1 MVNLSQKRSVKNLS
15 KKAIEPRKKKKF
27 SKKKSKC
34 KAEKKRWILMLV
46 RNKLSI
52 NNTRKPKCLKL
63 NWFLTFH
70 FLGSLVKG
78 RTAPYR
84 FRHSNKNGSPLWTP
98 KYAKVS
104 WSFGWAIPN
113 ASYSPYVE
121 KTARYR
127 YNYPKTEKIYRS
139 TDWAFRSK
147 GNVFVTNIMYRI
159 RYAALTFASIFRFI
173 VLIGIIGCW
182 RMEEQ
187 FRKNSVKG
195 WCCISQ
201 NTSLFYSSRGRL
213 ILGCFWKSGSWVS
226 RCYKR
231 PRSKPSFAY
240 GSWSNDKGF
249 TQISNI
255 NKSQPIPLVISII
268 IPHVARPLF
277 S

>member
-1 MVNLSQKRSVKNLS
+1 MPVT
-15 KKAIEPRKKKKF
+15 P
-27 SKKKSKC
+27 
-34 KAEKKRWILMLV
+34 LMLKKQPDIV
-46 RNKLSI
+46 TTIRKLRKYIGPQTEPSDPKVTFSWQI
-52 NNTRKPKCLKL
+52 LCTGFVNNPP
-63 NWFLTFH
+63 
-70 FLGSLVKG
+70 S
-78 RTAPYR
+78 
-84 FRHSNKNGSPLWTP
+84 
-98 KYAKVS
+98 
-104 WSFGWAIPN
+104 
-113 ASYSPYVE
+113 
-121 KTARYR
+121 
-127 YNYPKTEKIYRS
+127 
-139 TDWAFRSK
+139 
-147 GNVFVTNIMYRI
+147 
-159 RYAALTFASIFRFI
+159 AALTFASIFRFI

-268 IPHVARPLF
+268 KLYIVLNPLWYSVNISLIF
-277 S
+277 GLMTYFEIWQSWLYLLRKK